1 MKSDGVKGG
10 MAEERFNI
18 VLCSGIVRKNR
29 FQAGL
34 VNSMANAIGYFTALP
49 LFDAQN
55 NMRNNN
61 TYSSK
66 K

>member
-1 MKSDGVKGG
+1 M
-10 MAEERFNI
+10 E
-18 VLCSGIVRKNR
+18 
-29 FQAGL
+29 AGL

-61 TYSSK
+61 TWNNIYSSK